1 MGTFFATVF
10 GCCRETK
17 PVLNVV
23 SEMQNLI
30 ENIETFFGQVIKSKV
45 LPKLVV
51 YLRNTRQDKRSE
63 ISAIKI
69 LKRVLL

>member
-10 GCCRETK
+10 GCCREAK

-23 SEMQNLI
+23 SEMQNQI